1 MRELRMA
8 SVRRKRLIKR
18 YACKT
23 KDLIFNTTH
32 SSHACCHGRYFRFF
46 ASGGGR
52 VVGAE
57 QCGRQVGA
65 RHPRDR
71 DPSRADSVRCP
82 YSLGTHH
89 PQICAYI
96 FVFLP
101 WRERVFVRV
110 MPAASCR
117 TAVAARCLRGRR
129 GGNILSLCL
138 SGRAASGVCGG
149 ARE

>member
-101 WRERVFVRV
+101 WRERVFVYGNV
-110 MPAASCR
+110 ADGESPAAETCVVRRRS
-117 TAVAARCLRGRR
+117 AADFFCVRVPG
-129 GGNILSLCL
+129 
-138 SGRAASGVCGG
+138 
-149 ARE
+149 